1 MCFLW
6 LQLGR
11 FWHWVQEG
19 GNSNIILVGI
29 TLIYVWLTGRIM
41 KATTRQASGSL
52 QPVLSLCRFAKSGD
66 ESFHTILIEN
76 KSDRPV
82 VFLDVV
88 ISCHPMGHKAIVH
101 NLRGWDDQILSTG
114 DNARLKLDFSK
125 ELAALRIDISMCGFG
140 ADIVVSDLSRQ
151 VAIQYDFAW
160 AVGRFA
166 CKVGMPFRVR
176 WRYRL
181 RPWGWRYHRV
191 KSRFSST

>member
-1 MCFLW
+1 
-6 LQLGR
+6 
-11 FWHWVQEG
+11 
-19 GNSNIILVGI
+19 
-29 TLIYVWLTGRIM
+29 M
-41 KATTRQASGSL
+41 KATAKQASAAL
-52 QPVLSLCRFAKSGD
+52 QPELSLCRLGKSGD

-101 NLRGWDDQILSTG
+101 KLRGWDDQILSAG
-114 DNARLKLDFSK
+114 NNAMLKLDFSE
-125 ELAALRIDISMCGFG
+125 ELTALRVDISMCGFG

-151 VAIQYDFAW
+151 VAIQYDFVW
-160 AVGRFA
+160 VVGRFA

-191 KSRFSST
+191 KGRFFSK